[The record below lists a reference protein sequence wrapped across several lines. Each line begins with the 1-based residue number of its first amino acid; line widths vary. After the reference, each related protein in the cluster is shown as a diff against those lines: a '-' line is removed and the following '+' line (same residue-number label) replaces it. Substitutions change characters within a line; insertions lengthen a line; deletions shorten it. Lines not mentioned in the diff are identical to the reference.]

1 MRDDDD
7 DDNDDDLS
15 LVFYLLSLVFIY
27 FIYYFIYFALK
38 PHLLSSGLKR
48 EAKNQYLSLSREH
61 EKRWGGSLAPPLI
74 SHLTKV
80 CDEDNNRSPSA
91 PCFCP
96 FICLLLSSV

>member
-7 DDNDDDLS
+7 DDDDLS
-15 LVFYLLSLVFIY
+15 LVFYLLYLFCTQASFAVFRPQTGGKEPA
-27 FIYYFIYFALK
+27 FISQQGA
-38 PHLLSSGLKR
+38 R
-48 EAKNQYLSLSREH
+48 EEVG
-61 EKRWGGSLAPPLI
+61 GGSFAPPLI